1 MIVLFMYDVVFEVIA
16 FSTFWYAAIKYRNN
30 RVLNIMGSWMF
41 AYYTIK
47 YLL

>member
-1 MIVLFMYDVVFEVIA
+1 MIVLFMYDGIFDAIV
-16 FSTFWYAAIKYRNN
+16 FSTVWYAAIKYRNN

-47 YLL
+47 YLI